1 MIKLFAVFD
10 VFGSNGEFVCTIFA
24 NFASFSF
31 LIIFEIAK
39 IAKLQEIMDFTTI
52 GQWKAPK
59 PSGQSMGGPGYL
71 GGGGGVVR
79 PKIVAT
85 LKKYKLATFSDQPRS
100 DA

>member
-1 MIKLFAVFD
+1 MLWKFITAGIAISPFAE
-10 VFGSNGEFVCTIFA
+10 EFLVPC
-24 NFASFSF
+24 
-31 LIIFEIAK
+31 
-39 IAKLQEIMDFTTI
+39 I

-85 LKKYKLATFSDQPRS
+85 LKKNKVATFSDQLRFGAKEYKGS
-100 DA
+100 CRVVHASITDV

>member
-1 MIKLFAVFD
+1 MDSMAVKA
-10 VFGSNGEFVCTIFA
+10 CQ
-24 NFASFSF
+24 
-31 LIIFEIAK
+31 FEEK
-39 IAKLQEIMDFTTI
+39 TI

>member
-1 MIKLFAVFD
+1 MECCIPLEQ
-10 VFGSNGEFVCTIFA
+10 SWNGA
-24 NFASFSF
+24 
-31 LIIFEIAK
+31 LISAYIQIAPS
-39 IAKLQEIMDFTTI
+39 AI